1 MNAQQFNLTNE
12 EKNSIWIPRP
22 YYYFTLPQIRML
34 WKKEFSL
41 NKTRMKKFMSDYDND
56 PKSTSV
62 YKPSRLF
69 FIYEQMLCLSIPTKG
84 KLRYTNKVPYT
95 PYLLA
100 NVLEGDFE
108 SEEIDEAIQIFE
120 KELFLITIESDLT
133 ISMNLF
139 DDSFPGKKAEKNNDE
154 TEEDDFN
161 RFTEKVISTGYIA
174 KDNKEIQTFNE
185 FFKKIIPTLDDLST
199 AEIMQIIF
207 NINKDSKKS
216 KATIKSEF
224 KYFESSFRKAI
235 EDLREKKKQ
244 ASFAENCDL
253 EKKEWI

>member
-34 WKKEFSL
+34 WKKELSL
-41 NKTRMKKFMSDYDND
+41 NKARIKKFMADYDRN
-56 PKSTSV
+56 PKLTSV

-84 KLRYTNKVPYT
+84 KLRYTNQVPYT

-108 SEEIDEAIQIFE
+108 SDDIEEAIQIFE

-133 ISMNLF
+133 ITMNLF
-139 DDSFPGKKAEKNNDE
+139 DDSFPGKKSEKNNDDAD
-154 TEEDDFN
+154 EENN

-174 KDNKEIQTFNE
+174 KDSKEIQKFNE
-185 FFKKIIPTLDDLST
+185 FFNKVIPTLDDLT
-199 AEIMQIIF
+199 TKEIMQIIF
-207 NINKDSKKS
+207 NINKDSKNS
-216 KATIKSEF
+216 KATIQDKF
-224 KYFESSFRKAI
+224 KYFEKSFRKAI
-235 EDLREKKKQ
+235 ETLRENKKQ